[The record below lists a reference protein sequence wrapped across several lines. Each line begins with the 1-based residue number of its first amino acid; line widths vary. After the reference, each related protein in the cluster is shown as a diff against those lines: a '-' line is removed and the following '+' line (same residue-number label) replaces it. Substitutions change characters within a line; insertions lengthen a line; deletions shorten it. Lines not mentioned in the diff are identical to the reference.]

1 MQAKS
6 LGFIALISLFVAACE
21 TTSTRPYE
29 ASVENVLAMQAARGD
44 MEQKLSIGS
53 AVAAAD
59 VDTELSCR
67 ALGALEVAPGQTPVD
82 YIKTALQTEM
92 FQAGLY
98 DQTNG
103 SVIDLTVTALDF
115 SSFGTGNWTAALKLA
130 SPNLPDGYT
139 VDVEYSFKTSW
150 SAVKACQN
158 VIDAFQPTVST
169 LIKKAVDDPRFK
181 QL

>member
-6 LGFIALISLFVAACE
+6 LGFIALISISLAACE

-29 ASVENVLAMQAARGD
+29 ASVENVLAMQAARSD
-44 MEQKLSIGS
+44 AEQGLKIGS
-53 AVAAAD
+53 ATAAPD
-59 VDTELSCR
+59 VDTSLSCR
-67 ALGALEVAPGQTPVD
+67 ALGSLEVAPGQTPVD
-82 YIKTALQTEM
+82 YIKTALQTEL

-103 SVIDLTVTALDF
+103 SAIDLTVTALDF
-115 SSFGTGNWTAALKLA
+115 DSFGTGNWKAAMKLA
-130 SPNLPDGYT
+130 SPNLPDGYS
-139 VDVEYSFKTSW
+139 VDVDYSFKTSW
-150 SAVKACQN
+150 TAVKACQN

-169 LIKKAVDDPRFK
+169 LIKKAVEDPRFK